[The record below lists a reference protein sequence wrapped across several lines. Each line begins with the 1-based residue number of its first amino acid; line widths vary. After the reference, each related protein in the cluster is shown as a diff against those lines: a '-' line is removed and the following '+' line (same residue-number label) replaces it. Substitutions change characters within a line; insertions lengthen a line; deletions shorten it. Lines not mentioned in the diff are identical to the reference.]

1 MVSLVISI
9 KCLMEK
15 LAQSFKTS
23 SKVRGEGNIPN
34 SFHEATITL
43 LFKQDKD
50 ITRKLQTNVTYNYRQ
65 KNSYHILANQN

>member
-23 SKVRGEGNIPN
+23 SKIRGEGNIPN

-50 ITRKLQTNVTYNYRQ
+50 ITRKLQTSIAHEHRCKNVQ
-65 KNSYHILANQN
+65 QMLAN